1 MSPISQGNRKADQ
14 EAKKAAL
21 GTIEQLSL
29 LPSVDGSDIKPNY
42 ISEEISWTLEQ
53 GGIHE
58 GLWIYIG
65 QKFFLLQD
73 SQWKF
78 LKALH
83 AFFYI
88 GMDVMITMVNKLFI
102 NRGTATTI
110 KNICQACTLC
120 AYNTPGQKP
129 FLPPWIETYSVER
142 NLTRR
147 GLVD

>member
-1 MSPISQGNRKADQ
+1 MRH
-14 EAKKAAL
+14 EAL
-21 GTIEQLSL
+21 GTARHMALF
-29 LPSVDGSDIKPNY
+29 PSVNGSYIKRSY
-42 ISEEISWTLEQ
+42 TSEEISWAFEQ
-53 GGIHE
+53 GGTHE
-58 GLWIYIG
+58 RPWVYIG
-65 QKFFLLQD
+65 QKLFLSLA
-73 SQWKF
+73 SQQKF

-83 AFFYI
+83 DPFH
-88 GMDVMITMVNKLFI
+88 ITRDATMAMVNKLFI
-102 NRGTATTI
+102 GRGIATSI